1 MPQTVTR
8 RRALFILPV
17 LLLLLAAIALAHNN
31 GAAWRW
37 LVQGGWH
44 TSARIGALTPEEQRW
59 AQVAWRYFSNNT
71 QPQTGLVNG
80 SDKRPVASLWQI
92 GDTLIA
98 LTAARELKLIDE
110 VEFDQ
115 RLTRIIG
122 TLNRMP
128 LSGAGLPNRLYNT
141 ASNTMIDYSNAPKSI
156 GWSSQDIARLLM
168 ALRIVAVR
176 YPAYGE
182 YLDRVVLRW
191 NFCQIVDDQG
201 QLFSGL
207 LQNGRLITRQ
217 EGRLGDSEYS
227 AAGFGLWGFPNQL
240 SLRPPSQHVILYGM
254 ALDIDARDPRT
265 SWTPAAITTMPYALS
280 GLEYGWALPG
290 AGRDTVRRLRQR
302 ASLVY
307 QVQEQ
312 RWLREKILTARSD
325 FNLGA
330 APWHVNDTIYAN
342 GYAWN
347 TLGDDGNYYPR
358 LAQVSTR
365 AVFGLWALW
374 DTDFTDALMR
384 MTRLQYDAGRGWF
397 EGRTEATGDYNRA
410 ITLSTNAT
418 VLEALFYKAN
428 MGPLLPQGQL
438 TSDSYFAQ
446 RLSDVFNRPRQC
458 FPPERKPTEI
468 PDAP

>member
-8 RRALFILPV
+8 RRALFT
-17 LLLLLAAIALAHNN
+17 LLAALLLTIIALAHNN
-31 GAAWRW
+31 GAGWRW

-44 TSARIGALTPEEQRW
+44 SSARMGALTPEEQRW

-71 QPQTGLVNG
+71 QPGTGLING
-80 SDKRPVASLWQI
+80 SDNRPLASVWQI

-122 TLNRMP
+122 TLNRLP
-128 LSGAGLPNRLYNT
+128 LSGSGLPNRLYNT
-141 ASNTMIDYSNAPKSI
+141 RNNTMVDYSNQPKSI

-176 YPAYGE
+176 YPAYSE
-182 YLDRVVLRW
+182 YLERAVLRW
-191 NFCQIVDDQG
+191 NFCRIVDDQG
-201 QLFSGL
+201 QLYAGL
-207 LQNGRLITRQ
+207 LQNGQLITRQ

-227 AAGFGLWGFPNQL
+227 AAGFGLWGFANQL
-240 SLRPPSQHVILYGM
+240 SLRPPSQHVIIYGM

-265 SWTPAAITTMPYALS
+265 TWTPTAITTMPYALS
-280 GLEYGWALPG
+280 GLEYGWDLPG
-290 AGRDTVRRLRQR
+290 AGRETGKLMRQR
-302 ASLVY
+302 ASMVY
-307 QVQEQ
+307 QAQEQ
-312 RWLREKILTARSD
+312 RWQREKILTARSD
-325 FNLGA
+325 FTLSV
-330 APWHVNDTIYAN
+330 APWHVNDTLFAN

-347 TLGDDGNYYPR
+347 TLGDDGKYYPR

-374 DTDFTDALMR
+374 DTEFTDALMR
-384 MTRLQYDAGRGWF
+384 MTRLQYDAQRGWF

-418 VLEALFYKAN
+418 VLEALLYKAN
-428 MGPLLPQGQL
+428 MGPLLPAGQL
-438 TSDSYFAQ
+438 TDNSYFSQ

-458 FPPERKPTEI
+458 FPQERKTTER
-468 PDAP
+468 PDVP